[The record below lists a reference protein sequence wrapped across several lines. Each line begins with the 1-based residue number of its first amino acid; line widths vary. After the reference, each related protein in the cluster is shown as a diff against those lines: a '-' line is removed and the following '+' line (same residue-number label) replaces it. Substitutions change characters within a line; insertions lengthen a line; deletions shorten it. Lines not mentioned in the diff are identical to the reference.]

1 MNAKDRSRVVVCRGA
16 RATEA
21 RLLDEVAKLRPR
33 SPAEL
38 DLPVRIVVP
47 SRSLRLHLLRRLVE
61 RHGAVA
67 GVVVQTLGGLAH
79 EIAERAGLRE
89 RTRIAGFEVL
99 TRRLARG
106 EKALASELDG
116 LGDGYEV
123 VVGAVRDLIDAG
135 FGPEHEDAVEERIDE
150 LVPVVPGA
158 ERARAA
164 ALVRV
169 AARGLEAARIT
180 GARPQAEYVRGAVEA
195 LEQLGPA
202 ALPSRRVVIHGF
214 ADLTGTAADLLT
226 AVLRTVGATVLIDL
240 VPDPSHPER
249 EDVGNVFLDRLETR
263 LGGLEREI
271 DQAVHGSP
279 ATGYVEAPDPE
290 AEARRVA
297 EDVRELLGSG
307 VVPESIG
314 VVARHLRT
322 LGPALRRQ
330 MLRLGVPFSGVD
342 ARVAGGAVRRR
353 ARRLADLLRRGADAE
368 LDLWLENA
376 ERTGGAELALGLRVL
391 SLGRLR
397 DLAELSADDRR
408 VARGVPL
415 PLAAGVTETA
425 SIRRSGGR
433 LSAARVSEA
442 VNGARAVLAVI
453 ASWPERAPVAAH
465 RDALSRMLTALRWP
479 EGADWVATI
488 RNEIDDLAAEIPS
501 ELELDRDEWISA
513 VTARLDRIGEV
524 AIGGAGGGV
533 QILTVTEARGR
544 TFEHLFLCGLNRG
557 VFPRL
562 APEDPMLPDAVRA
575 RLAMDVLPEM
585 PVKARSADEE
595 RYLFA
600 QLISAAPRIEL
611 SWHQRADGR
620 RLAPSPFVERMLPG
634 GDGASVERVPAV
646 WSPSAAGGG
655 ARPAYEHAVLATRAD
670 PESLGL
676 AVGEGRSALPGT
688 DWTVPPN
695 RLAAAR
701 IEVVGAAEPDNGTVP
716 GPWSGF
722 VGPATAPDDRIW
734 VTHLEA
740 VGTCPF
746 RAFLERR
753 LGVRPLPDPHLGLP
767 DPDSRLLGEVVHQVL
782 ERIVGGADG
791 GAPSDYR
798 EALEREPA
806 GVVWPSSSRLG
817 VLIEDAARRVIY
829 SEGLG
834 GFGLARLLAA
844 RARPVL
850 AVAGEV
856 EWNGSTRRDDVLA
869 AEVEGEVVLESG
881 RTLSFRADRLD
892 TGPTATDYK
901 TGKPMSTAKGAAT
914 REKHLLKRVA
924 GGRLLQ
930 AMAYALAGPGGTG
943 VGRYVALH
951 PEIGDL
957 PDEVREVR
965 AAADDGQL
973 AEAFRTAVDV
983 IENAMDAGVAF
994 PRVDEPGGGAARHC
1008 AWCSVAEACRR
1019 SDSSFR
1025 RALADL
1031 MEAGEASDDPAVEA
1045 ARALWWLGTERTEAS
1060 S

>member
-1 MNAKDRSRVVVCRGA
+1 MEDRSKVIICRGA

-67 GVVVQTLGGLAH
+67 GVVIQTLGGLAR
-79 EIAERAGLRE
+79 EVSERAGSPGP
-89 RTRIAGFEVL
+89 TRIVGFEVL

-106 EKALASELDG
+106 EPALAAELDG

-150 LVPVVPGA
+150 LAPLVAGA

-180 GARPQAEYVRGAVEA
+180 GARPQAEFVRAAVES
-195 LEQLGPA
+195 LEQAGFA
-202 ALPSRRVVIHGF
+202 VLPSRRVLIHGF
-214 ADLTGTAADLLT
+214 ADLTGTAADLLA
-226 AVLRTVGATVLIDL
+226 AVLRKIGATVLVDR
-240 VPDPSHPER
+240 VPDPSKPDR
-249 EDVGNVFLDRLETR
+249 DDSGNVFLDRLEVG
-263 LGGLEREI
+263 LGGFEREI
-271 DQAVHGSP
+271 DDNGHSSP
-279 ATGYVEAPDPE
+279 ACSFVEAPDPE

-297 EDVRELLGSG
+297 ESIRELLGG
-307 VVPESIG
+307 GAVPETIG
-314 VVARHLRT
+314 VVARHLRI

-342 ARVAGGAVRRR
+342 ARVAGGTVRRR

-376 ERTGGAELALGLRVL
+376 GRSGGAELALGLRVL

-397 DLAELSADDRR
+397 DLAGLAADDPR
-408 VARGVPL
+408 VTGGIPL
-415 PLAAGVTETA
+415 PLAAGVTEAA

-433 LSAARVSEA
+433 LSAARVHEA
-442 VNGARAVLAVI
+442 MAGAQAVLDVI
-453 ASWPERAPVAAH
+453 ESWPERAPVAFH
-465 RDALSRMLTALRWP
+465 RDAVSRMLAALRWP
-479 EGADWVATI
+479 DGADWTETI
-488 RNEIDDLAAEIPS
+488 NAEIDALAAEIPS
-501 ELELDRDEWISA
+501 ALELDRGEWISA
-513 VTARLDRIGEV
+513 VATRLDSFGEV
-524 AIGGAGGGV
+524 AIGGGGGGV

-575 RLAMDVLPEM
+575 RLALDVLPEM
-585 PVKARSADEE
+585 SVKARSADEE

-600 QLISAAPRIEL
+600 QLITASPRIEL

-620 RLAPSPFVERMLPG
+620 RLAPSPFVERMLPAF
-634 GDGASVERVPAV
+634 DGASVERAPAV
-646 WSPSAAGGG
+646 WSPSASARGP
-655 ARPAYEHAVLATRAD
+655 RPAYEHAVLAATAD
-670 PESLGL
+670 PESLEQ
-676 AVGEGRSALPGT
+676 AVSEGRRAVPGL
-688 DWTVPPN
+688 DWAVPPN

-701 IEVVGAAEPDNGTVP
+701 IHVIRAAEPDDGAVP

-722 VGPATAPDDRIW
+722 VGRAFAPGDRIW

-740 VGTCPF
+740 VGACPL

-753 LGVRPLPDPHLGLP
+753 LGVRPLSDPHLGLP
-767 DPDSRLLGEVVHQVL
+767 DPDNRLLGEVVHQVL
-782 ERIVGGADG
+782 ERIVGDAAGST
-791 GAPSDYR
+791 PSDYR
-798 EALEREPA
+798 ESLGRVPA
-806 GVVWPSSSRLG
+806 TVVWPSSHGLETL
-817 VLIEDAARRVIY
+817 VMDAAQRVVFA
-829 SEGLG
+829 EGLG
-834 GFGLARLLAA
+834 GFGMVRLLAA

-869 AEVEGEVVLESG
+869 AEVEGEVALASG

-901 TGKPMSTAKGAAT
+901 TGRPMSKAKGAST
-914 REKHLLKRVA
+914 REKHLLEKVA

-930 AMAYALAGPGGTG
+930 AMAYALAGPGNAGI
-943 VGRYVALH
+943 GRYIALY
-951 PEIGDL
+951 PKIGDL
-957 PDEVREVR
+957 PNEVREVR
-965 AAADDGQL
+965 AAADDEQL
-973 AEAFRTAVDV
+973 AEAFDTAVEV
-983 IENAMDAGVAF
+983 IENAIDAGSAF
-994 PRVDEPGGGAARHC
+994 PRVEEPGGGTARHC

-1019 SDSSFR
+1019 DDSSFR
-1025 RALADL
+1025 RALVDL
-1031 MEAGEASDDPAVEA
+1031 MEGEERSDDPAVEA
-1045 ARALWWLGTERTEAS
+1045 ARALWRLGTEPKEAS